1 MKLYARPGSFRA
13 QKIIVA
19 AQYAGASLEVVTGV
33 KESDVK
39 GKAAAER
46 LPMLETEKGCL
57 FTSNAAM
64 KFVAAGK
71 TELVGKDAF
80 EQAQI
85 ESWVD
90 FCSNEIE
97 VPATM
102 AVYPIIGFSENVPEV
117 STRALKE
124 LKAALAVLEE
134 HLKTETFLV
143 GRAVTLADI
152 AVAVTLVLPFRFVLD
167 AKARKQLVN
176 VTRWFETVANQ
187 PEFIKVVGPVTLV
200 KTAVKSQAE
209 PKKSAAP
216 AAEAPKAEEPKKEEP
231 KEEKVD
237 PVTALGKLP
246 KSDFVMDAWKRQ
258 YSNASNPYDAMPWL
272 WENLDT
278 EGWSIWVSKYKFN
291 EELKVSFQTSNLAG
305 GFCQRLDAVRK
316 YLFGTLL
323 ILGTEESQ
331 ELEGC
336 WLFRGDNVEAI
347 LDSNPDAEYHEWTKM
362 ELNDKNKAIIAEYW
376 CSEADQVTG
385 IGAPRNYL
393 DCKVFK

>member
-1 MKLYARPGSFRA
+1 MTMKLYAREGSFRA

-19 AQYAGASLEVVTGV
+19 AQYAGASLDIVTGA
-33 KESDVK
+33 KESDIK
-39 GKAAAER
+39 GKAAANR
-46 LPMLETEKGCL
+46 LPMLETDKGCL

-71 TELVGKDAF
+71 SELVGKDAF

-90 FCSNEIE
+90 FCANEIE

-102 AVYPIIGFSENVPEV
+102 ATYPIIGWTENSPEV
-117 STRALKE
+117 TSAAVKALKS
-124 LKAALAVLEE
+124 ALAVLED

-143 GRAVTLADI
+143 GRSITLADI
-152 AVAVTLVLPFRFVLD
+152 AIAAALVLPMKFVLD
-167 AKARKQLVN
+167 AKARKQLVC
-176 VTRWFETVANQ
+176 VTRWFETCVNQ
-187 PEFIKVVGPVTLV
+187 TNFLKVIGPVTMC
-200 KTAVKSQAE
+200 KTAVKSLAE
-209 PKKSAAP
+209 PKKAGAAAP
-216 AAEAPKAEEPKKEEP
+216 KAEAPKEEAPKKEE
-231 KEEKVD
+231 KAD
-237 PVTALGKLP
+237 PVTLLGKLP

-258 YSNASNPYDAMPWL
+258 YSNARNPYDAMNWL

-278 EGWSIWVSKYKFN
+278 NGWSIWVSKYKFN
-291 EELKVSFQTSNLAG
+291 EELKVDFQTSNLAG

-323 ILGTEESQ
+323 ILGTKDSQ
-331 ELEGC
+331 QLEGC
-336 WLFRGDNVEAI
+336 WLFRGDNVDAI
-347 LDSNPDAEYHEWTKM
+347 IDSNPDAEYHDWIKM

-376 CSEADQVTG
+376 CSEADEVTG
-385 IGAPRNYL
+385 VGEPRGYL